1 MRFDSD
7 PIALIGF
14 LADKLGAFKL
24 AYLHV
29 MRSDFYQVQKGDV
42 MAVACEKYTGVL
54 IGNMGYTRP
63 KPNRPYQKASS
74 MRWHLVTPFWPTPTC
89 QSA

>member
-54 IGNMGYTRP
+54 IGNMGYTD
-63 KPNRPYQKASS
+63 Y
-74 MRWHLVTPFWPTPTC
+74 PTL
-89 QSA
+89 